1 VDAKISQQNLRTP
14 CGERR
19 LDCGAQICFRK
30 AREAVAVRNLVVH
43 NRGRVSRRFLRNF
56 PKPNLRLGELM
67 PITFD
72 ELSEWKDAI
81 NRSVKLIDDAILAKF
96 GSLLFDLEDDEEEQE

>member
-1 VDAKISQQNLRTP
+1 
-14 CGERR
+14 
-19 LDCGAQICFRK
+19 
-30 AREAVAVRNLVVH
+30 
-43 NRGRVSRRFLRNF
+43 
-56 PKPNLRLGELM
+56 M